1 MYPYYSDEPMVND
14 DKHLSSDDKL
24 ASSADQQVSASGS
37 TRPKKEIPLIPMDD
51 WDLDEN
57 PPLIP
62 AYTDVPKALNEN
74 PNPIADPRNYPKKKP
89 VQRETYPSGW
99 TDISHIMPPEIHPLY
114 RKAWLGSL
122 QLNNR
127 IVMAPMTRNR
137 AGLGNVPTV
146 MNATYYSQ
154 RCSAGLIISEPTQVS
169 DQGIGYPATPGIS
182 TEEQI
187 EGWKMVTARVHR
199 SGGKIFMNLSHAGRI
214 SHPLWQPFQGLPV
227 APSAI
232 KPEGEVFTPK
242 GMMPF
247 ETPRALETAEIPS
260 IVEQYRQAAKNAEDA
275 WMDGLEI
282 DAANGYLLDQFL
294 RDSTNQRADEYGG
307 SIENRCRLLL
317 EVIQAVCSVYPAQK
331 VGVRLSPVNPQ
342 NDISDSTPQETF
354 EYVVEQ
360 LNRFN
365 LAYIHVVEEQP
376 SEFDFKRLR
385 SLFRGQYMANGG
397 YDAVRAEAAIDQRT
411 ADFVSFGA
419 LFIANPDLPLRL
431 RERRDFNV
439 PDTTTFYGGDAAGYI
454 DYYPLP
460 Y

>member
-1 MYPYYSDEPMVND
+1 MVND
-14 DKHLSSDDKL
+14 DKLTPIDEKL
-24 ASSADQQVSASGS
+24 TSGDDQQTPVVGNS
-37 TRPKKEIPLIPMDD
+37 RPKKDIPLIPMED
-51 WDLDEN
+51 WDLDDN
-57 PPLIP
+57 PPLVP

-74 PNPIADPRNYPKKKP
+74 PNPIADPRNYPKKKL
-89 VQRETYPSGW
+89 VKRETHPSGW
-99 TDISHIMPPEIHPLY
+99 TDISHILPPEIHPLY
-114 RKAWLGSL
+114 RKGWLGAL
-122 QLNNR
+122 ELNNR

-169 DQGIGYPATPGIS
+169 DQGIGFPATPGIS
-182 TEEQI
+182 SAEQI
-187 EGWKMVTARVHR
+187 EGWKMVSARVQR
-199 SGGKIFMNLSHAGRI
+199 SGGKIFMNLSHVGRI
-214 SHPLWQPFQGLPV
+214 SHPLWQPFQSLPV

-232 KPEGEVFTPK
+232 KPAGEVFTPK
-242 GMMPF
+242 GMMPY
-247 ETPRALETAEIPS
+247 ETPRALETAEIHG
-260 IVEQYRQAAKNAEDA
+260 IVEQYRQAARNAEDA

-294 RDSTNQRADEYGG
+294 RDSTNQRTDEYGG
-307 SIENRCRLLL
+307 PVENRCRLLF

-331 VGVRLSPVNPQ
+331 VGVRLSPINPQ
-342 NDISDSTPQETF
+342 NDIFDSKPQETF

-365 LAYIHVVEEQP
+365 LAYIHIVEEHP
-376 SEFDFKRLR
+376 STFDFKRLR
-385 SLFRGQYMANGG
+385 SLFRGKYIANGG
-397 YDAVRAEAAIDQRT
+397 YDAVRAEAAIDQKT
-411 ADFVSFGA
+411 ADFVSFGV

-439 PDTTTFYGGDAAGYI
+439 PDMATFYGGDAAGYI